1 MMTPELQPTNDA
13 NIPTLND
20 EVTTHT
26 DDALVIELQERGHR
40 QPMAMPLT
48 YWPLVIGRAATADL
62 VLTDASI
69 APAHIRLHRNDAGA
83 VEVEVLDTTN
93 GVWLN
98 KRHYRAGE
106 RFEWSPG
113 QRLSLGRSLQ
123 FLLRSSSQPLAATQ
137 RWQPSPRGQGF
148 ATAAAL
154 LAMCGVLFFMAWIS
168 ATKTG
173 QIARD
178 LPTMLMVAFGSLLVW
193 TLGWSLM
200 SKLFTGWTSFWRHV
214 CIAAVGSV
222 ALMALDLLL
231 SAAAFAWS
239 LPILTRYNSVITL
252 VVLALIIW
260 FHLRAATLARPRTLG
275 WIVLALLV
283 LVVGTKLGMRWQS
296 QKQLSDSL
304 YLSTILPPQWRMVPP
319 VAADQFVQDA
329 ASIQKLLDRRAKE
342 DDNADE
348 DGDTDESGLD

>member
-69 APAHIRLHRNDAGA
+69 ARANIRLHRNDAGA

-137 RWQPSPRGQGF
+137 RWQPSPRWQ
-148 ATAAAL
+148 ATCRGRSESPRQPPCWPCAA
-154 LAMCGVLFFMAWIS
+154 CCSSWPGS
-168 ATKTG
+168 APPKPG
-173 QIARD
+173 K
-178 LPTMLMVAFGSLLVW
+178 LPAI
-193 TLGWSLM
+193 
-200 SKLFTGWTSFWRHV
+200 
-214 CIAAVGSV
+214 C
-222 ALMALDLLL
+222 
-231 SAAAFAWS
+231 
-239 LPILTRYNSVITL
+239 
-252 VVLALIIW
+252 
-260 FHLRAATLARPRTLG
+260 
-275 WIVLALLV
+275 
-283 LVVGTKLGMRWQS
+283 
-296 QKQLSDSL
+296 
-304 YLSTILPPQWRMVPP
+304 PPC
-319 VAADQFVQDA
+319 
-329 ASIQKLLDRRAKE
+329 
-342 DDNADE
+342 
-348 DGDTDESGLD
+348 